1 MKIIIFYESTIFKH
15 PETFSKS
22 VKEPDLEKVKD
33 DLVKQGYKII
43 RIEKV

>member
-1 MKIIIFYESTIFKH
+1 MKIVILYESAIYKH

-22 VKEPDLEKVKD
+22 VKERDLEKVKD

-43 RIEKV
+43 KIEKV